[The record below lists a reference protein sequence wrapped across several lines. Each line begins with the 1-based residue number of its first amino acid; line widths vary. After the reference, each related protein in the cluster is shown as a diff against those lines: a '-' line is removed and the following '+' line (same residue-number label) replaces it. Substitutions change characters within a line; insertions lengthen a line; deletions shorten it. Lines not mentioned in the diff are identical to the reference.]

1 MAGEVLRG
9 VGGPCH
15 PWPQS
20 VSGRWDYF
28 NNGESLIFPAPQFV
42 SGGWDNR
49 DMRMKLASA
58 IVALGLLASTMPPAS
73 AVFGLSKCEKIKKQ
87 ITNEEKV
94 GLLLHKK
101 YSTQRK
107 IVLAMDSPN
116 WNNLNN
122 ALSWLPDVY
131 DSDLRIFNLVDKNS
145 SCFTTEQVA
154 RARGEIRS
162 SKKNITDI
170 SRIRNFLV
178 KNSNVGKKV
187 IGAEQVEL
195 LRNLYPDYYSFFKN
209 KKLS

>member
-1 MAGEVLRG
+1 MKRKFG
-9 VGGPCH
+9 
-15 PWPQS
+15 S
-20 VSGRWDYF
+20 V
-28 NNGESLIFPAPQFV
+28 IV
-42 SGGWDNR
+42 I
-49 DMRMKLASA
+49 LAL
-58 IVALGLLASTMPPAS
+58 LGSTIAFTAPAS

-107 IVLAMDSPN
+107 IVLAMNSPN

-131 DSDLRIFNLVDKNS
+131 DSDLRIFGLVDKNS

-170 SRIRNFLV
+170 STIRNFLV
-178 KNSNVGKKV
+178 KNSNVGKKA

-195 LRNLYPDYYSFFKN
+195 LRNLYPDYYSFLGN
-209 KKLS
+209 KQLS